1 MLQHISTLSRYKL
14 KDYSEEEVTGSF
26 FEDEL
31 VRYNPS
37 EFYDVKVIKKR
48 KTKRGV
54 VPCQLYR
61 ISRKYESMGQSTEKS
76 IKRSHFHENWDE
88 KVPFL

>member
-1 MLQHISTLSRYKL
+1 MLKNLPFPRYKL

-26 FEDEL
+26 FVDEL

-61 ISRKYESMGQSTEKS
+61 ISRKYESMG
-76 IKRSHFHENWDE
+76 
-88 KVPFL
+88 